1 MSQRK
6 PLLIISED
14 KTSNVQPK
22 LGVGLIKTHQIQGP
36 VSQPIL
42 VKIWDQ
48 ENVSMTVIIKLNKE
62 LYRYLSKPVDNI
74 RINELMAIQKAMSS
88 VNVNVINRWIYH

>member
-1 MSQRK
+1 
-6 PLLIISED
+6 
-14 KTSNVQPK
+14 
-22 LGVGLIKTHQIQGP
+22 
-36 VSQPIL
+36 
-42 VKIWDQ
+42 
-48 ENVSMTVIIKLNKE
+48 MTVIIKLNKE